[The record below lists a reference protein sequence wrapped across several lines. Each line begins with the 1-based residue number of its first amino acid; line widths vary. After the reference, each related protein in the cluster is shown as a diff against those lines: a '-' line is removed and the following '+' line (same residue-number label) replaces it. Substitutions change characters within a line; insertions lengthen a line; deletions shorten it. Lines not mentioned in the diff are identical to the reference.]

1 MRERKERWDELSE
14 IYIYICIYAHIC
26 IDTHTHYQRE
36 IASSWEA
43 AVYTG
48 GFSLVLCDEGL
59 GGGSLKREGIY
70 VCT

>member
-14 IYIYICIYAHIC
+14 IYIYIYIC
-26 IDTHTHYQRE
+26 TYMYRYTHTHYQRE